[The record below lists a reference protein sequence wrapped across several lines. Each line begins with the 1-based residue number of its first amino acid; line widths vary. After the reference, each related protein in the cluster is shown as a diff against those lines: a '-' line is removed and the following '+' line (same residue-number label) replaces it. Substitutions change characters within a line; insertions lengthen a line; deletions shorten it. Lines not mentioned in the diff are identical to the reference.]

1 MRRRRR
7 LLLMAAGL
15 LMVLGSSL
23 SLDPAQAS
31 SATAINDTGWWW
43 ALQTNP
49 DVLLPGPPNV
59 AAGQLHVEGTPSG
72 ATAIAAIAA
81 TLAEGEAQP
90 ILTLDVTAGGDTGG
104 DGAVLLACQAGSAW
118 AGGDA
123 KAWPD
128 KPQPACTPGGVQ
140 GARAEDGTS
149 WTFDLTALQ
158 FNDKV
163 NVVLVP
169 GTVEGQPEGA
179 NGSAFSLTFEPP
191 TAESLQTSP
200 GEAPAPPTTP
210 LVDLGV
216 TPPADGGTVGFDTP
230 SFDSGGVEL
239 PPVEAALPDDEQ
251 GITPVAPSVQDQTP
265 LLPASVPVDPRSPH
279 ARGVGIALLLVG
291 AGVVYATTRQQPVI
305 GPEGIPG
312 GLGRWVSPR
321 WGSPPSLRG

>member
-1 MRRRRR
+1 MRRRPVTM
-7 LLLMAAGL
+7 LAAGAL
-15 LMVLGSSL
+15 IVLGSSL

-31 SATAINDTGWWW
+31 SAASIDDTGWWW

-49 DVLLPGPPNV
+49 DVPLPGPPTV
-59 AAGQLHVEGTPSG
+59 AAGQLHVEGAPSG
-72 ATAIAAIAA
+72 ATSIAAIAA
-81 TLAEGEAQP
+81 TLAAGEASP
-90 ILTLDVTAGGDTGG
+90 VLTLTVAAGGDAGG
-104 DGAVLLACQAGSAW
+104 ADAILLACQAGSAW

-128 KPQPACTPGGVQ
+128 KPQPACSPGGVQ
-140 GARAEDGTS
+140 GERAEDGTS
-149 WTFDLTALQ
+149 WTFDLAALQ

-191 TAESLQTSP
+191 TAESIQTSP
-200 GEAPAPPTTP
+200 GAPPGPPPPPT
-210 LVDLGV
+210 VDLGV
-216 TPPADGGTVGFDTP
+216 TPPTGGGSVGFDTP
-230 SFDSGGVEL
+230 SFDGGGVEL

-251 GITPVAPSVQDQTP
+251 GSTPVAPNVQEQNP

-279 ARGVGIALLLVG
+279 ARGVGIVLLLLG
-291 AGVVYATTRQQPVI
+291 AAVVYATTRQQPVV
-305 GPEGIPG
+305 GPEGITG